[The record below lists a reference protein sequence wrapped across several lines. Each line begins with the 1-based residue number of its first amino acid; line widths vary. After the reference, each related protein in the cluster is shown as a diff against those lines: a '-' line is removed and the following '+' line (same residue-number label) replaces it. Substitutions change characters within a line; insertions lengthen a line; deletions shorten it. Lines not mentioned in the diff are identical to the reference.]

1 MADRVSSIDD
11 LLALPDMTPA
21 PVATPM
27 AMPTPT
33 PTPMMTP
40 VAMATPAAVSTP
52 TGYMSAIGR
61 GIGGGI
67 QQAAQGYSS
76 LADILTNPMTYA
88 SRVGTYVSENPLEAA
103 LSTARAVPR
112 MAVTGLTAAG
122 GGIGLGALGA
132 AGGTA
137 VGGPVGGLV
146 GGVGGGI
153 AGVGAG
159 YSAGDMAYSKFEN
172 SLVKGVNSLREA
184 LGYKPYELPNPE
196 LTGYQELEQFTKGA
210 TGGMIEEV
218 PSRLVAGLPSAIKVV
233 AGKVGKTAA
242 EIKSEALPIA
252 SPKRR
257 AEQKGLVADV
267 FDQAGVSKEMLDQV
281 IERKK
286 NPVTAYDANKSISE
300 LLDDLGYK
308 DQAEKLAVIE
318 GFAAESPAGQLPALR
333 RAQAQGANAE
343 DQIASLM
350 ESPDPDKR
358 ALGQK
363 LEAEFTASK
372 EVAKKEYEDLYTKLY
387 ETSDKTKLTATQLP
401 DQLREAA
408 SKYLPE
414 GYASDKNVIDKVVNV
429 LEKKRSYDIRDL
441 VGASSRLKE
450 EARDLYAKKTNVDSR
465 LAAAAED
472 ASKVVDALI
481 ESDPRFGQ
489 HFAKANQSRADFANK
504 YQKGRVAQ
512 VGREFDMSPENIAAE
527 LGQST
532 DQWVQ
537 GMKVFGNN
545 PEATRA
551 LITQKLDG
559 FTKLGSIDEKIKWLD
574 SNIDLFK
581 STDQVGVVRQ
591 AREGL
596 MAAKKY
602 MEQQKR
608 LKNVG
613 ESLSLEGIG
622 LGDLQR
628 TAITSAAANL
638 PESGKAALQSL
649 RQVTR
654 DKGRQA
660 VAGMNRLISGLSS
673 PFMSMVGAGLART
686 TLGRSVANVEA
697 SLGQINRT
705 LVSALNDPEKARR
718 LMEFAGK
725 RGEALTAGKQKYGG
739 MAARGKEGLKEALGA
754 KGTTAAVRA
763 GVTQPLL
770 AALGGAQE
778 PKTSDQ
784 FGKDVS
790 GIAPVAAP
798 TPTPAPTAAPTKKIQ
813 SIDDLLTD
821 EAPTPTK
828 EPGTLEKIASAL
840 NPISEAEAETREPS
854 KRPILKTY
862 AQKLSHLK
870 QKAKGFNIK
879 KEIKLYSKMTQAVA
893 QVESGTD
900 HAKISPVGAVGAM
913 QIMPE
918 TAKALGIDPYD
929 PRQNLDAGE
938 KYLDYLYERFGS
950 APLAFA
956 AYNMGEGKLGRM
968 IKEAKSKDW
977 KVIARKIGVK
987 SRWNPRGIPQET
999 LAYVPKV
1006 MKNYQ
1011 A

>member
-1 MADRVSSIDD
+1 
-11 LLALPDMTPA
+11 
-21 PVATPM
+21 
-27 AMPTPT
+27 
-33 PTPMMTP
+33 
-40 VAMATPAAVSTP
+40 
-52 TGYMSAIGR
+52 
-61 GIGGGI
+61 
-67 QQAAQGYSS
+67 
-76 LADILTNPMTYA
+76 
-88 SRVGTYVSENPLEAA
+88 
-103 LSTARAVPR
+103 
-112 MAVTGLTAAG
+112 
-122 GGIGLGALGA
+122 
-132 AGGTA
+132 
-137 VGGPVGGLV
+137 
-146 GGVGGGI
+146 
-153 AGVGAG
+153 
-159 YSAGDMAYSKFEN
+159 
-172 SLVKGVNSLREA
+172 
-184 LGYKPYELPNPE
+184 LPNPE
-196 LTGYQELEQFTKGA
+196 LTGYQEIEQLTKGA
-210 TGGMIEEV
+210 VGGMIEEV

-257 AEQKGLVADV
+257 AEVKGLVADV

-281 IERKK
+281 IERRK
-286 NPVTAYDANKSISE
+286 NPVTAYDANKSTSE

-318 GFAAESPAGQLPALR
+318 GFAAESPAGQLPALK

-372 EVAKKEYEDLYTKLY
+372 EVAKKEYEDLYANLY
-387 ETSDKTKLTATQLP
+387 ETSKKTRLTATQLP

-414 GYASDKNVIDKVVNV
+414 GYASDKNVIDKVVNA
-429 LEKKRSYDIRDL
+429 LENKKSYDIRDL

-489 HFAKANQSRADFANK
+489 HFAKANQARADFANK

-537 GMKVFGNN
+537 GMKVFGDT

-559 FTKLGSIDEKIKWLD
+559 FTKLGSVDEKIKWLD

-581 STDQVGVVRQ
+581 STDQIGAVRQ

-608 LKNVG
+608 LKGVADQ
-613 ESLSLEGIG
+613 LSLEGIG

-660 VAGMNRLISGLSS
+660 AAGMTRMISGLSS
-673 PFMSMVGAGLART
+673 PFLSPIAAILART

-697 SLGQINRT
+697 SISQINRT

-725 RGEALTAGKQKYGG
+725 RGEALAAGKQKYGG

-754 KGTTAAVRA
+754 KGTTAAARA
-763 GVTQPLL
+763 GIVQPLL
-770 AALGGAQE
+770 GALANSPE
-778 PKTSDQ
+778 PREERKESA
-784 FGKDVS
+784 FPS
-790 GIAPVAAP
+790 MIRSAPA
-798 TPTPAPTAAPTKKIQ
+798 PTPAPTAAPTKKIQ
-813 SIDDLLTD
+813 SIDELLAD

-828 EPGTLEKIASAL
+828 EPSTLAKIASAL
-840 NPISEAEAETREPS
+840 NPISEAEAATRKP
-854 KRPILKTY
+854 PVLKTRD
-862 AQKLSHLK
+862 QKVNYLK
-870 QKAKGFNIK
+870 QKSKGFNTK
-879 KEIKLYSKMTQAVA
+879 KEIKMYSKMTQAVA
-893 QVESGTD
+893 EVESGTD
-900 HAKISPVGAVGAM
+900 HAKISPVGAVGTM

-918 TAKALGIDPYD
+918 TAKALGINPYD
-929 PRQNLDAGE
+929 PRQNIEGGE
-938 KYLDYLYERFGS
+938 KYLDYLYGRFKK

-956 AYNMGEGKLGRM
+956 AYNMGEGKLNRM
-968 IKEAKSKDW
+968 IKQAGSTNW
-977 KVIARKIGVK
+977 NTIVRKIGIK
-987 SRWNPRGIPQET
+987 SKRNPNGIPEET
-999 LAYVPKV
+999 IAYVPKV
-1006 MKNYQ
+1006 MRNYLG
-1011 A
+1011 

>member
-21 PVATPM
+21 AVATPM

-40 VAMATPAAVSTP
+40 IATATPTSTGP
-52 TGYMSAIGR
+52 SGYMSAIGS
-61 GIGGGI
+61 GISGGI
-67 QQAAQGYSS
+67 QQAGQAYST
-76 LADILTNPMTYA
+76 LADIFTNPLTYA
-88 SRVGTYVSENPLEAA
+88 SRVGTYISENPLQAA
-103 LSTARAVPR
+103 LSTARTVPR
-112 MAVTGLTAAG
+112 MAFTGLTAAG
-122 GGIGLGALGA
+122 GGIGLGTLGA

-146 GGVGGGI
+146 GGVGGSI

-159 YSAGDMAYSKFEN
+159 YSAGDLAYSKFEN
-172 SLVKGVNSLREA
+172 SVVGGINSLREA
-184 LGYKPYELPNPE
+184 LGYKPYKLPNPE

-210 TGGMIEEV
+210 TGGIIEEV
-218 PSRLVAGLPSAIKVV
+218 PSRLVAGFPSAIKVV

-267 FDQAGVSKEMLDQV
+267 FDQAGVTKEMLDQV
-281 IERKK
+281 IERKR
-286 NPVTAYDANKSISE
+286 NPVTAYDANKSTSE

-318 GFAAESPAGQLPALR
+318 AFAAESPAGQLPALK

-343 DQIASLM
+343 DQIATLM

-372 EVAKKEYEDLYTKLY
+372 EAAKQEYEDLYTKLY
-387 ETSDKTKLTATQLP
+387 ETSDKDRITSTNLP
-401 DQLREAA
+401 NLLRKAA

-414 GYASDKNVIDKVVNV
+414 GYAADKNVIDKVVNV
-429 LEKKRSYDIRDL
+429 FEKKNSYDIRDL

-450 EARDLYAKKTNVDSR
+450 EARDLYAKKTNIDSR
-465 LAAAAED
+465 LASAAED
-472 ASKVVDALI
+472 ASKVIDALI
-481 ESDPRFGQ
+481 ENDPRFGQ
-489 HFAKANQSRADFANK
+489 HFAKANQARADFAMK
-504 YQKGRVAQ
+504 YQRGRVAQ

-527 LGQST
+527 LSQNT

-537 GMKVFGNN
+537 GMKVFGDN

-581 STDQVGVVRQ
+581 STDQVGAVRQ

-608 LKNVG
+608 LKKVG

-622 LGDLQR
+622 IGDLQR
-628 TAITSAAANL
+628 TAITSAAADL

-660 VAGMNRLISGLSS
+660 AAGMSRMISGLSAPLLS
-673 PFMSMVGAGLART
+673 PVAALLARA
-686 TLGRSVANVEA
+686 TLGRSVANIEA
-697 SLGQINRT
+697 SISQINRT

-739 MAARGKEGLKEALGA
+739 MLGRGKQGLAESLGS

-763 GVTQPLL
+763 GVVQPLL
-770 AALGGAQE
+770 GALGGIQQ
-778 PKTSDQ
+778 PKTSEQ
-784 FGKDVS
+784 FGRDVS
-790 GIAPVAAP
+790 GIAPIVAP
-798 TPTPAPTAAPTKKIQ
+798 TPTPSAAPTKKIQ
-813 SIDDLLTD
+813 SIDELLED
-821 EAPTPTK
+821 ETPTPTK
-828 EPGTLEKIASAL
+828 APSTLEKIASAI
-840 NPISEAEAETREPS
+840 NPISEAEAATRKSKIPIFKTREQ
-854 KRPILKTY
+854 KVKYLQKQA
-862 AQKLSHLK
+862 AQ
-870 QKAKGFNIK
+870 FDVK
-879 KEIKLYSKMTQAVA
+879 KEIKNYSKMTQAVA
-893 QVESGTD
+893 EVESGID
-900 HAKISPVGAVGAM
+900 HAKLSPVGAVGTM

-918 TAKALGIDPYD
+918 TAKALGINPYD
-929 PRQNLDAGE
+929 PRQNIEGGE
-938 KYLDYLYERFGS
+938 KYLDYLHNRFKK
-950 APLAFA
+950 APLTFA
-956 AYNMGEGKLGRM
+956 AYNMGEGKLNRM
-968 IKEAKSKDW
+968 IKQAGSTNW
-977 KVIARKIGVK
+977 NTIVRKIGIK
-987 SRWNPRGIPQET
+987 SKRNPNGIPEET
-999 LAYVPKV
+999 IAYVPKV
-1006 MKNYQ
+1006 MRNYLG
-1011 A
+1011 

>member
-1 MADRVSSIDD
+1 
-11 LLALPDMTPA
+11 MTPA

-52 TGYMSAIGR
+52 TGYMSAIGS

-67 QQAAQGYSS
+67 QQAGQAYST
-76 LADILTNPMTYA
+76 LADIFTNPMTYA

-112 MAVTGLTAAG
+112 MAFTGLTAAG
-122 GGIGLGALGA
+122 GGIGLGTLGA

-146 GGVGGGI
+146 GGVGGSI

-184 LGYKPYELPNPE
+184 LGYKPYDLPNPE

-218 PSRLVAGLPSAIKVV
+218 PSRLVAGLPSIIKVT
-233 AGKVGKTAA
+233 AGKIGKTAA

-308 DQAEKLAVIE
+308 EQAEKLAVIE
-318 GFAAESPAGQLPALR
+318 AFAAESPAGQLPALR

-343 DQIASLM
+343 AQIASLM

-372 EVAKKEYEDLYTKLY
+372 EAAKKEYEDLYTKLY
-387 ETSDKTKLTATQLP
+387 ETSSKKDITAINLP

-414 GYASDKNVIDKVVNV
+414 GYAADKNVIDKVVNV
-429 LEKKRSYDIRDL
+429 LDKKRTYNIKDL
-441 VGASSRLKE
+441 VAASSRLKE
-450 EARDLYAKKTNVDSR
+450 EARDLYAKKTSVDAR
-465 LAAAAED
+465 LAGAAED
-472 ASKVVDALI
+472 ASKVIDALI
-481 ESDPRFGQ
+481 ENDPRFGQ
-489 HFAKANQSRADFANK
+489 HFAKANQARADFAMK
-504 YQKGRVAQ
+504 YQRGRVAQ
-512 VGREFDMSPENIAAE
+512 VGREFDISPENISAE

-537 GMKVFGNN
+537 GWKIFGDN

-551 LITQKLDG
+551 FLTQKLAD
-559 FTKLGSIDEKIKWLD
+559 FTKLGSVDEKIKWLD
-574 SNIDLFK
+574 TNIDLFK
-581 STDQVGVVRQ
+581 STDQIGAVRQ

-608 LKNVG
+608 LKKVG

-628 TAITSAAANL
+628 TAITSAAADL

-654 DKGRQA
+654 DKGRQVA
-660 VAGMNRLISGLSS
+660 AGMNRLISGLSS

-705 LVSALNDPEKARR
+705 LVSALNNPEKARR

-725 RGEALTAGKQKYGG
+725 RGEALTASKQKYGG
-739 MAARGKEGLKEALGA
+739 MTARGKEGLKEALGA
-754 KGTTAAVRA
+754 KGATAAVRA

-770 AALGGAQE
+770 AALGGAQK

-790 GIAPVAAP
+790 GIAPAAAP

-813 SIDDLLTD
+813 SIDELLAD
-821 EAPTPTK
+821 EAPKPTK
-828 EPGTLEKIASAL
+828 EPSTLAKIASAL
-840 NPISEAEAETREPS
+840 NPISEAEAATRKP
-854 KRPILKTY
+854 PVLKTLD
-862 AQKLSHLK
+862 QKIKHLK
-870 QKAKGFNIK
+870 QQSAKFNVK
-879 KEIKLYSKMTQAVA
+879 KEIKMYSKMTQAVA
-893 QVESGTD
+893 EVESGTD
-900 HAKISPVGAVGAM
+900 HTKISPVGAVGTM

-918 TAKALGIDPYD
+918 TAKALGINPYD
-929 PRQNLDAGE
+929 PRQNIEGGE
-938 KYLDYLYERFGS
+938 KYLDYLYGRFKK

-956 AYNMGEGKLGRM
+956 AYNMGEGKLNRM
-968 IKEAKSKDW
+968 IKQAGSTNW
-977 KVIARKIGVK
+977 NTIVRKIGIK
-987 SRWNPRGIPQET
+987 SKRNPNGIPEET
-999 LAYVPKV
+999 IAYVPKV
-1006 MKNYQ
+1006 MKNYLG
-1011 A
+1011 

>member
-40 VAMATPAAVSTP
+40 IATATPAAVSTP

-76 LADILTNPMTYA
+76 LADILANPMTYA
-88 SRVGTYVSENPLEAA
+88 SRVGTYVSENPLQAA
-103 LSTARAVPR
+103 LSTARTVPR
-112 MAVTGLTAAG
+112 MAFTGLTAAG

-137 VGGPVGGLV
+137 VGGPVGGVV

-159 YSAGDMAYSKFEN
+159 YSAGDLAYSKFEN
-172 SLVKGVNSLREA
+172 SVVGGVNSLREA

-196 LTGYQELEQFTKGA
+196 LTGYQEIEQLTKGA
-210 TGGMIEEV
+210 VGGMIEEV
-218 PSRLVAGLPSAIKVV
+218 PSRLVAGFPSSIKVV
-233 AGKVGKTAA
+233 AGKIGKTAA

-257 AEQKGLVADV
+257 AEAKGVVADV

-281 IERKK
+281 IERRN
-286 NPVTAYDANKSISE
+286 NPLTAYDANKSTSE

-308 DQAEKLAVIE
+308 EQAEKLAVIE
-318 GFAAESPAGQLPALR
+318 GFAAESPAGQLPALK

-372 EVAKKEYEDLYTKLY
+372 EVAKKEYEDLYTNLY
-387 ETSDKTKLTATQLP
+387 ETSKKTRITATLLP

-429 LEKKRSYDIRDL
+429 LENKKSYDIRDL

-489 HFAKANQSRADFANK
+489 HFAKANQARADFANK

-527 LGQST
+527 LGQNT

-537 GMKVFGNN
+537 GMKVFGDN

-551 LITQKLDG
+551 VITQKLDS
-559 FTKLGSIDEKIKWLD
+559 FTKLGSVDEKIKWLD

-581 STDQVGVVRQ
+581 STDQIGAVRQ

-660 VAGMNRLISGLSS
+660 VAGMNRMISGLSS
-673 PFMSMVGAGLART
+673 PFLSPIAAALARA

-697 SLGQINRT
+697 SISQINRT

-739 MAARGKEGLKEALGA
+739 MAARGKEGLKEALGS

-763 GVTQPLL
+763 GVVQPLL
-770 AALGGAQE
+770 GALGKVQE

-784 FGKDVS
+784 FGQDVS
-790 GIAPVAAP
+790 GIAPAAAP
-798 TPTPAPTAAPTKKIQ
+798 TPTPTPTAAPTKKIQ
-813 SIDDLLTD
+813 SIDELLTD

-828 EPGTLEKIASAL
+828 EPSALEKIASAL
-840 NPISEAEAETREPS
+840 NPISEAEAETRKPS

-862 AQKLSHLK
+862 AQKVNYLK
-870 QKAKGFNIK
+870 QKVKNFNIK

-893 QVESGTD
+893 QVESNTD
-900 HAKISPVGAVGAM
+900 HTKISPVGAVGAM

-938 KYLDYLYERFGS
+938 KYLDYLYKRFGS
-950 APLAFA
+950 ASLAFA

-1006 MKNYQ
+1006 MKNYLG
-1011 A
+1011 

>member
-21 PVATPM
+21 SVATPI
-27 AMPTPT
+27 
-33 PTPMMTP
+33 PMMTP
-40 VAMATPAAVSTP
+40 IATATSTPNAP

-76 LADILTNPMTYA
+76 LADILTNPVTYA

-112 MAVTGLTAAG
+112 MAVTGLTTTG
-122 GGIGLGALGA
+122 GAIGGAALGG

-137 VGGPVGGLV
+137 VGGPVGGTIGLI
-146 GGVGGGI
+146 GGGI
-153 AGVGAG
+153 AGAGAG

-218 PSRLVAGLPSAIKVV
+218 PSRLVAGLPSMIKAT
-233 AGKVGKTAA
+233 AGKIGKTAA

-281 IERKK
+281 IERRK
-286 NPVTAYDANKSISE
+286 NPLTAYDANKSTSE
-300 LLDDLGYK
+300 LLDDIGYK

-318 GFAAESPAGQLPALR
+318 AFAAESPAGQLPALK

-343 DQIASLM
+343 SQIASLM

-387 ETSDKTKLTATQLP
+387 ETSDKKKLTATQLP
-401 DQLREAA
+401 DKLRTAA

-429 LEKKRSYDIRDL
+429 LEKKNSYDIRDL

-489 HFAKANQSRADFANK
+489 HFAKANQARADFANK

-527 LGQST
+527 LSQNT

-537 GMKVFGNN
+537 GMKVFGDA

-581 STDQVGVVRQ
+581 STDQIGAVRQ

-622 LGDLQR
+622 IGDLQR

-686 TLGRSVANVEA
+686 TVGRSVANVEA
-697 SLGQINRT
+697 SIGQINKT

-725 RGEALTAGKQKYGG
+725 RGEALAAGKQKYGG
-739 MAARGKEGLKEALGA
+739 MAARGKEGMAKALGA
-754 KGTTAAVRA
+754 KGTTAAARA
-763 GVTQPLL
+763 GVVQPLL
-770 AALGGAQE
+770 GALAGLPESREERKKSAF
-778 PKTSDQ
+778 PSMIR
-784 FGKDVS
+784 S
-790 GIAPVAAP
+790 APA
-798 TPTPAPTAAPTKKIQ
+798 PTPAPTTAPTKKIQ
-813 SIDDLLTD
+813 SIDDLLAD

-828 EPGTLEKIASAL
+828 EPNALEKIASAL
-840 NPISEAEAETREPS
+840 NPISDAEAATRKPS
-854 KRPILKTY
+854 KRPVLKTY
-862 AQKLSHLK
+862 AQKVNYLK
-870 QKAKGFNIK
+870 EKSKNFDTK

-893 QVESGTD
+893 QVESNTD

-913 QIMPE
+913 QIMPK
-918 TAKALGIDPYD
+918 TANALGIDPYD

-938 KYLDYLYERFGS
+938 KYLDYLYKRFGK

-956 AYNMGEGKLGRM
+956 AYNMGEGKLSRM
-968 IKEAKSKDW
+968 IKQAGSTNWSTIIKKVGIKSK
-977 KVIARKIGVK
+977 RNPGGV
-987 SRWNPRGIPQET
+987 PEET

-1006 MKNYQ
+1006 MKNYLG
-1011 A
+1011 

>member
-1 MADRVSSIDD
+1 MADKVSSIDD

-40 VAMATPAAVSTP
+40 IATATPTP
-52 TGYMSAIGR
+52 TGPSGYMSAIGS
-61 GIGGGI
+61 GITGGI
-67 QQAAQGYSS
+67 EQAGRGFAG
-76 LADILTNPMTYA
+76 LADVLTSPMTYA
-88 SRVGTYVSENPLEAA
+88 SRAGTYVLENPLEAA

-112 MAVTGLTAAG
+112 MAFTGFTTTG
-122 GGIGLGALGA
+122 GAIGGAALGG

-137 VGGPVGGLV
+137 IGGPPGGTIGLI
-146 GGVGGGI
+146 GGGI
-153 AGVGAG
+153 AGAGAG

-172 SLVKGVNSLREA
+172 SVVKGVNSLREA

-210 TGGMIEEV
+210 TGGMIEEI
-218 PSRLVAGLPSAIKVV
+218 PSRLVAGLPSMVKV
-233 AGKVGKTAA
+233 ATGKIGKTAA

-267 FDQAGVSKEMLDQV
+267 FDQAGVTKEMLDQV

-318 GFAAESPAGQLPALR
+318 GFAAESPAGQLPALK

-343 DQIASLM
+343 AQIASLM

-363 LEAEFTASK
+363 LEGEFKAAK
-372 EVAKKEYEDLYTKLY
+372 EAAKQEYEDLYTKLY

-401 DQLREAA
+401 DQLRTAA

-429 LEKKRSYDIRDL
+429 LDKKKSYDIRDL

-472 ASKVVDALI
+472 ASKVIDALI
-481 ESDPRFGQ
+481 ENDPRFGQ
-489 HFAKANQSRADFANK
+489 HFAKANQARADFAAK
-504 YQKGRVAQ
+504 YQQGRVAQ
-512 VGREFDMSPENIAAE
+512 VGKEFDISPENIASE
-527 LGQST
+527 LTQNT
-532 DQWVQ
+532 NQFAQ
-537 GMKVFGNN
+537 AMKVFGKD
-545 PEATRA
+545 PETTRA
-551 LITQKLDG
+551 FLTQKLDD
-559 FTKLGSIDEKIKWLD
+559 FSKIGSIDEKIKWLD

-581 STDQVGVVRQ
+581 STDQIGAVRQ

-608 LKNVG
+608 LKKVG

-622 LGDLQR
+622 IGDLQR
-628 TAITSAAANL
+628 TAITSAAADL

-660 VAGMNRLISGLSS
+660 AAGMTRMISGMSS
-673 PFMSMVGAGLART
+673 PLLSPIAAILARA
-686 TLGRSVANVEA
+686 TLGITVGNIEA
-697 SLGQINRT
+697 SISQINRI

-739 MAARGKEGLKEALGA
+739 MLGRGKQGLAEALGV

-770 AALGGAQE
+770 GALGGTQQ
-778 PKTSDQ
+778 PKTSEE
-784 FGKDVS
+784 FGRDVS
-790 GIAPVAAP
+790 SIAPAAAP
-798 TPTPAPTAAPTKKIQ
+798 TPTPTPTAAPRKQIQ
-813 SIDDLLTD
+813 SIDELLAD
-821 EAPTPTK
+821 ETPAPTK
-828 EPGTLEKIASAL
+828 EPSALEKIASAL
-840 NPISEAEAETREPS
+840 NPISEAEAATRKPS

-862 AQKLSHLK
+862 EQKVNYLK
-870 QKAKGFNIK
+870 EKSKGFDIK

-893 QVESGTD
+893 EVESGINHT
-900 HAKISPVGAVGAM
+900 KVSPVGAVGAM

-929 PRQNLDAGE
+929 PQQNLDAGE
-938 KYLDYLYERFGS
+938 KYLDYLYKRFGNAS
-950 APLAFA
+950 LAFA

-968 IKEAKSKDW
+968 IEQAKSKDW
-977 KVIARKIGVK
+977 RVIVRKIGRK
-987 SRWNPRGIPQET
+987 SRWNPKGIPEET
-999 LAYVPKV
+999 IAYVPKV
-1006 MKNYQ
+1006 MQRYIG
-1011 A
+1011 

>member
-67 QQAAQGYSS
+67 QQAAQGYSG

-88 SRVGTYVSENPLEAA
+88 SRVGTYVSQNPLEAA

-146 GGVGGGI
+146 GGIGGGI

-286 NPVTAYDANKSISE
+286 NPLTAYDANKSTSE

-318 GFAAESPAGQLPALR
+318 AFAAESPAGQLPALK
-333 RAQAQGANAE
+333 RAQIQGANAE
-343 DQIASLM
+343 SQIASLM

-372 EVAKKEYEDLYTKLY
+372 EVAKKDYEDLYTKLY

-401 DQLREAA
+401 DQLRTAA

-429 LEKKRSYDIRDL
+429 LEKKKSYDIRDL

-450 EARDLYAKKTNVDSR
+450 EARDLYAKKTSVDSR

-489 HFAKANQSRADFANK
+489 HFAKANQARADFANK

-527 LGQST
+527 LSQNT

-537 GMKVFGNN
+537 GMKVFGDA

-581 STDQVGVVRQ
+581 STDQVGAVRQ

-622 LGDLQR
+622 IGDLQR

-660 VAGMNRLISGLSS
+660 AAGMNRLISGLSS

-697 SLGQINRT
+697 SIGQINKT

-725 RGEALTAGKQKYGG
+725 RGEALAAGKQKYGG
-739 MAARGKEGLKEALGA
+739 MAARGKEGMAKALGA
-754 KGTTAAVRA
+754 KGTTAAARA
-763 GVTQPLL
+763 GVVQPLL
-770 AALGGAQE
+770 GALSGTQQQ
-778 PKTSDQ
+778 KTSDQ
-784 FGKDVS
+784 FGRNVS
-790 GIAPVAAP
+790 GIAPAAAP
-798 TPTPAPTAAPTKKIQ
+798 TPTPAPTKKIQ
-813 SIDDLLTD
+813 SIDDLLAE
-821 EAPTPTK
+821 EAPSPTK
-828 EPGTLEKIASAL
+828 EPGALEKIASAL
-840 NPISEAEAETREPS
+840 NPISDAEAATRKPS
-854 KRPILKTY
+854 KMPVLKTI
-862 AQKLSHLK
+862 AQKQAYLK
-870 QKAKGFNIK
+870 QKAANFDIK
-879 KEIKLYSKMTQAVA
+879 KEIKFYSKMVQAVA

-900 HAKISPVGAVGAM
+900 HGKVSEAGALGAM

-929 PRQNLDAGE
+929 PRQNLDGGE
-938 KYLDYLYERFGS
+938 KYLDYLYKRFGK

-956 AYNMGEGKLGRM
+956 AYNMGEGKLSRM
-968 IKEAKSKDW
+968 IKQAGSTNWSTIIKKVGIKSK
-977 KVIARKIGVK
+977 RNPGGV
-987 SRWNPRGIPQET
+987 PEET

-1006 MKNYQ
+1006 MKNYLG
-1011 A
+1011 